1 MAVLLPNTVT
11 HAMAALP
18 PAQRRRRA
26 QREAFRHVTAV
37 CVALTCAL
45 LVLSSL
51 LGGRTAS
58 SSAVPPPPPPAPA
71 LSPEAC
77 VALARSWVAQAR
89 GVEAR
94 RGAVPRLN
102 LTFFLHVP
110 RTAGRTLFF
119 CGLKPAFA
127 PSERCL
133 RSYDQL
139 RVQDMSQPGCA
150 LLSSHDDHRL
160 VDALP
165 GNATVVTQLRR
176 PQDRVVSAYEF
187 AVEVAARTVF
197 GRKRPAEAKVSGK
210 TATIDVWPWSALV
223 PMLRADMED
232 RRRARGWRA
241 PSRFGAGPIS
251 GYSSPF
257 VMSLSDFV
265 RHPLVADVVH
275 NGATFQLLGLTA
287 NGRSFAPGARE
298 DDAEK
303 GAAVQAAQLR
313 ACVSAPGPAAE
324 VLLGYA
330 QARLTGHIA
339 AVTLTDRLNDSIAL
353 LAASL
358 GRPLS
363 GQGYRTIGDRQEQED
378 RQRVE
383 KHPDAAAAV
392 DADAARKGGSLAHM
406 YRKCVVKQSNRTA
419 TRRRQ
424 ALGLMQYADGFPFD
438 FHRPDVTLPYLDQAV
453 QTIRAANHLDAALY
467 ALGERLFDQRREV
480 RASGCRCCR
489 GMPPDPH
496 CVIPSSYAGAGAAS
510 CRPVGAPG
518 RRRRRGGGRVMTRN
532 SRPLVSRLRHASAR
546 PARLRPSR
554 VRPTSAARRVA
565 RVRGRRRPWAG
576 KGGSRC
582 VGGAGC
588 AARGCPLRPEPA
600 HAGHLRVPASVRG
613 ANRVGGGRLA
623 GTGRAGCS

>member
-1 MAVLLPNTVT
+1 VAALLPSTVT

-45 LVLSSL
+45 LVLAAASSL
-51 LGGRTAS
+51 LGGRTAP
-58 SSAVPPPPPPAPA
+58 APVVPPPPPTPRA

-77 VALARSWVAQAR
+77 VALAQSWVAQAR

-94 RGAVPRLN
+94 RGAAPRLN

-119 CGLKPAFA
+119 CGLKPAFK

-197 GRKRPAEAKVSGK
+197 GRKRPAGAKPSGK
-210 TATIDVWPWSALV
+210 TATTDVWPWSVLV
-223 PMLRADMED
+223 PMLQADMEA

-241 PSRFGAGPIS
+241 PSRFGAGPLS
-251 GYSSPF
+251 GYTSPF

-265 RHPLVADVVH
+265 GHPLVADVVH

-287 NGRSFAPGARE
+287 NGRSFSSGSGDDGAQ
-298 DDAEK
+298 A

-313 ACVSAPGPAAE
+313 ACVAAPGAAAE
-324 VLLGYA
+324 VLLEYA
-330 QARLTGHIA
+330 RARLTGHIA
-339 AVTLTDRLNDSIAL
+339 AVTLTDRLNDSVAL

-383 KHPDAAAAV
+383 KHPEIAAAV
-392 DADAARKGGSLAHM
+392 DAAAARAGGSLARL

-424 ALGLMQYADGFPFD
+424 ALGLLQYADGFPFD
-438 FHRPDVTLPYLDQAV
+438 FHRPDVSLPYLDQAV
-453 QTIRAANHLDAALY
+453 QAIRAANHLDVALY

-480 RASGCRCCR
+480 RAPGAVLLWN
-489 GMPPDPH
+489 DLLTH
-496 CVIPSSYAGAGAAS
+496 FAPSPFTVTGTAS

-518 RRRRRGGGRVMTRN
+518 RRRRRGGG
-532 SRPLVSRLRHASAR
+532 
-546 PARLRPSR
+546 
-554 VRPTSAARRVA
+554 
-565 RVRGRRRPWAG
+565 
-576 KGGSRC
+576 
-582 VGGAGC
+582 
-588 AARGCPLRPEPA
+588 
-600 HAGHLRVPASVRG
+600 
-613 ANRVGGGRLA
+613 
-623 GTGRAGCS
+623 

>member
-1 MAVLLPNTVT
+1 
-11 HAMAALP
+11 MAALP

-26 QREAFRHVTAV
+26 QREAYRHTTAV

-45 LVLSSL
+45 LLLVAGSSL
-51 LGGRTAS
+51 LGGRSAGTAP
-58 SSAVPPPPPPAPA
+58 AVLPPPPPAPA
-71 LSPEAC
+71 LAPAAC
-77 VALARSWVAQAR
+77 LALAQSWVAQER
-89 GVEAR
+89 RVDAR
-94 RGAVPRLN
+94 RGAAPRLN

-110 RTAGRTLFF
+110 RTAGRTVFF

-150 LLSSHDDHRL
+150 LLSSHDDYRL

-176 PQDRVVSAYEF
+176 PQDRVLSAYEF

-197 GRKRPAEAKVSGK
+197 GRKRPAGAKVAGK

-223 PMLRADMED
+223 PLLRDDMEA
-232 RRRARGWRA
+232 RRRGRGWRA
-241 PSRFGAGPIS
+241 PSRFGVGPLS

-287 NGRSFAPGARE
+287 NGRSFSSGPA
-298 DDAEK
+298 DDGGQAA
-303 GAAVQAAQLR
+303 AAVQAAQLR

-330 QARLTGHIA
+330 QARLEGHIA
-339 AVTLTDRLNDSIAL
+339 AVTLTDRLNDSVAL
-353 LAASL
+353 LAATL

-363 GQGYRTIGDRQEQED
+363 GQGYRTIGDRQEHEE
-378 RQRVE
+378 RQRLE
-383 KHPDAAAAV
+383 RHPDTKAAMDAAAAR
-392 DADAARKGGSLAHM
+392 AGGSLAHM

-419 TRRRQ
+419 TRRNQ

-438 FHRPDVTLPYLDQAV
+438 FHRQDVGLPHLEAAV
-453 QTIRAANHLDAALY
+453 QAIRATNHLDVALY
-467 ALGERLFDQRREV
+467 ALGERLFDKRREV
-480 RASGCRCCR
+480 RARR
-489 GMPPDPH
+489 
-496 CVIPSSYAGAGAAS
+496 SS
-510 CRPVGAPG
+510 V
-518 RRRRRGGGRVMTRN
+518 
-532 SRPLVSRLRHASAR
+532 
-546 PARLRPSR
+546 
-554 VRPTSAARRVA
+554 
-565 RVRGRRRPWAG
+565 
-576 KGGSRC
+576 
-582 VGGAGC
+582 
-588 AARGCPLRPEPA
+588 
-600 HAGHLRVPASVRG
+600 
-613 ANRVGGGRLA
+613 
-623 GTGRAGCS
+623 GRALIQLG